1 MKFAT
6 TESFLDLSY
15 GDRFEDA
22 QLPEAYERLILDA
35 IQGDQLNFVRSD
47 ELREAWRIFTPMLH
61 EREAGKGEIYNYKY
75 GSRGPVSLNAYCTQL
90 TTLLATSSVRRR
102 PVPIVLTNPCPF
114 AARVGQADCRLWVH
128 SESKPASWQGRHA
141 S

>member
-1 MKFAT
+1 MKFEV

-61 EREAGKGEIYNYKY
+61 EREAGKGEIYDYKY
-75 GSRGPVSLNAYCTQL
+75 GSRGPVSVNAYVTHS
-90 TTLLATSSVRRR
+90 TPLASAPSPSAYRADRPMPLCSPSRTS
-102 PVPIVLTNPCPF
+102 
-114 AARVGQADCRLWVH
+114 
-128 SESKPASWQGRHA
+128 
-141 S
+141 